1 MSYILADDT
10 VRDAEENIWKERE
23 LILEMEIH
31 QAKECLLDWV
41 SALDWATEISCTH
54 WQLWNDLSAI
64 RAKNLGI
71 TMNKPMKLFAQC
83 VSLSKSKK
91 EH

>member
-31 QAKECLLDWV
+31 QAKECLLD
-41 SALDWATEISCTH
+41 
-54 WQLWNDLSAI
+54 
-64 RAKNLGI
+64 
-71 TMNKPMKLFAQC
+71 
-83 VSLSKSKK
+83 
-91 EH
+91 